1 MLAIVACASNGTMVA
16 VRQTVPQT
24 RTISVR
30 QSGAIGGNLGHPCE
44 MVLIGEQDW
53 DRPADEPLQKLIE
66 RCCDRRDLEAL
77 SILLPAYILV
87 DPPRLTD
94 DWARVLEALYDLR
107 ASRMLPDD
115 EKAELERVIVLVE
128 QTIYSQ

>member
-16 VRQTVPQT
+16 VGQTVLLT
-24 RTISVR
+24 RSISVR
-30 QSGAIGGNLGHPCE
+30 QSRAMRATSGHSDE
-44 MVLIGEQDW
+44 MVVVGQDDW
-53 DRPADEPLQKLIE
+53 DRPADEPLQRLID
-66 RCCDRRDLEAL
+66 RSCDRRDLEAL

-87 DPPRLTD
+87 DPPGITD

-107 ASRMLPDD
+107 ARCWLPDD

-128 QTIYSQ
+128 QTVYPP